1 MVEKDYSGV
10 PLYKKLGIKEAS
22 SVLFVQAPPNFDKT
36 IGQLPGGVE
45 VKRQARGPL
54 DVIVLFSTRSGDL
67 RNRFRKLKGALDP
80 AGGLWVGYPKKTSS
94 IPTDLT
100 FELAQEIGLDEGLVD
115 NKSCAIDDN
124 WSGVRFVYR
133 LRDRA

>member
-1 MVEKDYSGV
+1 MVEKDYSGT
-10 PLYKKLGIKEAS
+10 PLWKKLGIKEGS
-22 SVLFVQAPPNFDKT
+22 TVTYVQAPPGFDDT
-36 IGQLPGGVE
+36 IGPLPDGAE

-54 DVIVLFSTRSGDL
+54 DVIVLFSTRAGDL
-67 RNRFRKLKGALDP
+67 RARFRKLKGALDP
-80 AGGLWVGYPKKTSS
+80 AGGLWVAYPKKSSS

-115 NKSCAIDDN
+115 NKSCAIDDD

-133 LRDRA
+133 LKDRS